1 MAFIDIHNYLFE
13 FLLKEAKEIPNLRF
27 RVRKTNRS
35 NKLREGYWFLGNENY
50 LNIGF
55 WEGVNWKSRV
65 SNIAFVVYP
74 SGRSKLVFNTTDSE
88 AKKNFVNRNILPNID
103 YKKKSLLKEKNIE
116 TWEEYDNPYTEIEFV
131 DTNYKDAIYEFLDFY
146 WPKIDEIIRESEFND
161 EVKLPIK
168 VISKETFRKDLSNV
182 RNHKREREKLEE
194 EIDMHSPFKLA
205 QFSIENYGPIKECFL
220 REIPA
225 NNQWIFLTG
234 ENGTGK
240 SSIVKALATA
250 IAHRRIPKTEI
261 KENPNFKV
269 DLEFH
274 GEREGKFE
282 VVRNN
287 QNTNRVKPYSVGF
300 SAYGPFRLNPIYGK
314 LKSSELKQAKNKTGR
329 FKSLFENNSYLLDL
343 ESEFKSWRDQKIET
357 FEKRKYAIKE
367 FLQEALLNIRLIEFE
382 YNSRNIVETRFHE
395 EDKEGNLLQPVD
407 IEKLSSGYKSIMAM
421 MSDMLIRLFQ
431 QQPKIHDPGE
441 LKGIVIIDE
450 IDIHLHPKF
459 QKHFIQQLTQAFPN
473 VQFIATTHSPIPL
486 LGAPK
491 NSMVCVIT
499 RDQEKGVSINRIDDK
514 IYLEEL
520 LPNSILTSPIF
531 GMDNITNDNIKGRR
545 VRTESDFEK
554 LDFNKKLERNIEEY
568 LTDKEERELIERF
581 KNRVK

>member
-1 MAFIDIHNYLFE
+1 MAFIDIHDYLFE
-13 FLLKEAKEIPNLRF
+13 FLLKEAREIPDLRF

-88 AKKNFVNRNILPNID
+88 EKRKFVNQKVLPEID

-131 DTNYKDAIYEFLDFY
+131 NANYKDAIYEFLDFY
-146 WPKIDEIIRESEFND
+146 WPKIDEIIRNSEVNS
-161 EVKLPIK
+161 EIKLPIK
-168 VISKETFRKDLSNV
+168 VIESDTFRKDIHNV
-182 RNHKREREKLEE
+182 RRHKGERERLEK
-194 EIDMHSPFKLA
+194 EIDMYSPFKLS
-205 QFSIENYGPIKECFL
+205 QFSIENYGPIKKCSL
-220 REIPA
+220 RDIPFD
-225 NNQWIFLTG
+225 NQWIFLTG

-250 IAHRRIPKTEI
+250 IAHRHIPKTEI

-269 DLEFH
+269 ELEFH
-274 GEREGKFE
+274 GERESKFE
-282 VVRNN
+282 IVRTTD
-287 QNTNRVKPYSVGF
+287 NTNRVKPYSVGF

-314 LKSSELKQAKNKTGR
+314 LKSGELKQAKNKTGR

-343 ESEFKSWRDQKIET
+343 ESEFKSWRGQKIKT

-367 FLQEALLNIRLIEFE
+367 FLQEALLNIQLIEFE
-382 YNSRNIVETRFHE
+382 YASRNTVETRFHE
-395 EDKEGNLLQPVD
+395 EDKEGNLLEPVD

-441 LKGIVIIDE
+441 LRGIVIIDE

-459 QKHFIQQLTQAFPN
+459 QKHLIEQLTQAFPN
-473 VQFIATTHSPIPL
+473 IQFIVTTHSPIPL
-486 LGAPK
+486 LGAPET
-491 NSMVCVIT
+491 SMICVVE
-499 RDQEKGVSINRIDDK
+499 RDNEAGVK
-514 IYLEEL
+514 IRRLDEVLPIENMMPNNL
-520 LPNSILTSPIF
+520 LSSPIF
-531 GMDNITNDNIKGRR
+531 GLKDLFPNTHSKEKKI
-545 VRTESDFEK
+545 RTEDSYEDILKNDQIRSYLKKVAEN
-554 LDFNKKLERNIEEY
+554 LDKK
-568 LTDKEERELIERF
+568 
-581 KNRVK
+581 